1 MASAG
6 GREVGRV
13 SIRVV
18 PDLDGFRKQLVR
30 ELKAIQRSV
39 SVKIPVELDMKTATT
54 QIARLRNQLGSM
66 KGAKI
71 DLGLNDSVET
81 SVKNITTHAKTL
93 RGVLTSIPGIAG
105 KIASP
110 FQNIGKS
117 VTGAAKNVVKF
128 RDEIRTIRDINLD
141 SSGTSKFFK
150 DMSSGKFLD
159 TKPLNKFRNE
169 LTSMNSVFKGF
180 GKLGVNT
187 LKNVGKGALDM
198 DLSFRRSVKTAKL
211 FGTTV
216 TKGLGVAGSA
226 LKGIAGMA
234 TLGASGFGQLSRFA
248 KIFVAVIAAA
258 PAILGVISGLLA
270 GLPSLLAAVGVGAL
284 VVGLGLDGIKKSFD
298 AFKEGLAPLQA
309 SISSVFEKGLTPQFA
324 AISKVLYSLEP
335 GLKAVASGLLEMSG
349 GFVDAITSAQGLKNV
364 NTLVNNTATFFKEL
378 GPFVENFTSGFL
390 TMAAEGSKHFG
401 LLTGVLNNFATK
413 WKEMS
418 ERIAGNGVL
427 RGALEGLAKV
437 TDALLQGFLKLME
450 SGLGAM
456 MELGGPLANA
466 LSSVVDVL
474 VALMPILTA
483 FSGVILT
490 VISSVG
496 QALIPIFNVLTPI
509 IQQIAQIVANALLP
523 VIQALAPGITAL
535 ATFAGD
541 LFIALSPLF
550 PILAKVAEVLS
561 TVLVSALNAL
571 RPVLPVIS
579 DAMAKVAEVVNTA
592 LASATP
598 ILSEIASTLGGVLA
612 KAIETVAPMLPG
624 LIESFLKLL
633 EAILPLLPPILELV
647 GTALPPMLELI
658 MKLLP
663 PILDLATGIINTL
676 MPALEWLIG
685 IITDVIGWF
694 GNLLDGIGDVAVG
707 VINFFK
713 DLPGKIWEWVKNA
726 GTWLFQTGKDILQ
739 GLWNGLIDIWNGIV
753 RWFEDR
759 ARDIANFFKSALG
772 INSPSTV
779 MIAIGQDTMRGL
791 QIGLQDVAPDALT
804 TVKDVADEI
813 ATIGSNMSA
822 DVTADGGLELYGAGF
837 KDEIISA
844 LEGWSVQQDRQGTF
858 NLNRAATRDN
868 AYGR

>member
-18 PDLDGFRKQLVR
+18 PNLDNFRRQLVR
-30 ELKAIQRSV
+30 ELKKIEKTVTVR
-39 SVKIPVELDMKTATT
+39 IPVELNTKGIATQLSRIRT
-54 QIARLRNQLGSM
+54 QLGAM

-71 DLGLNDSVET
+71 DLGLSDSNE
-81 SVKNITTHAKTL
+81 SVKNITTQVKTL
-93 RGVLTSIPGIAG
+93 RGLLGTIPTLAG
-105 KIASP
+105 
-110 FQNIGKS
+110 NIGSKFKQIGNSVSGITKS
-117 VTGAAKNVVKF
+117 VSSF
-128 RDEIRTIRDINLD
+128 REEIRQIRDTKFINKESEQFL
-141 SSGTSKFFK
+141 K

-159 TKPLNKFRNE
+159 TKPIGRFRSE
-169 LTSMNSVFKGF
+169 LIGLSSVIQGF
-180 GKLGVNT
+180 GRAGVRSM
-187 LKNVGKGALDM
+187 KNFGNGVLDM
-198 DLSFRRSVKTAKL
+198 DTRFRKTVATAKL
-211 FGTTV
+211 FGKTV
-216 TKGLGVAGSA
+216 TKGLGFAGTA
-226 LKGIAGMA
+226 LKGIASMA

-258 PAILGVISGLLA
+258 PAILGLISGLLA

-284 VVGLGLDGIKKSFD
+284 VVGLGLDGIKKSFE
-298 AFKEGLAPLQA
+298 AFKNGLEPLRA
-309 SISSVFEKGLTPQFA
+309 AISSVFEKGLTPQFA

-349 GFVDAITSAQGLKNV
+349 GFVDAITSAQGLKNI

-378 GPFVENFTSGFL
+378 GPFMENFTSGFL

-401 LLTGVLNNFATK
+401 LLTGVLNNFANK
-413 WKEMS
+413 WREMS

-509 IQQIAQIVANALLP
+509 IQQIAQIIADALLP
-523 VIQALAPGITAL
+523 VITALAPGITAL

-561 TVLVSALNAL
+561 TVLTSALNAL
-571 RPVLPVIS
+571 RPVLPVIA
-579 DAMAKVAEVVNTA
+579 DAMQKVADVINTA

-598 ILSEIASTLGGVLA
+598 ILSEIGAALGGVLA
-612 KAIETVAPMLPG
+612 KAVETLAPLLPG
-624 LIESFLKLL
+624 LIESFMKLL
-633 EAILPLLPPILELV
+633 EALLPLLPPILELIT
-647 GTALPPMLELI
+647 TALPPLLEVV

-663 PILDLATGIINTL
+663 PILDLAAGIVDWL
-676 MPALEWLIG
+676 MPALEWVIG
-685 IITDVIGWF
+685 IVSDTIGWF
-694 GNLLDGIGDVAVG
+694 GELLTGIADVGAG
-707 VINFFK
+707 ILKWFK
-713 DLPGKIWEWVKNA
+713 DLPGKIWEWVKDA
-726 GTWLFQTGKDILQ
+726 GTWLFETGKDILE
-739 GLWNGLIDIWNGIV
+739 GLWNGLVDVWNGIK

-759 ARDIANFFKSALG
+759 ARDISNFFTSILG

-779 MIAIGQDTMRGL
+779 FIGIGQDVMRGL
-791 QIGLQDVAPDALT
+791 QIGLQDVAPDALQA
-804 TVKDVADEI
+804 VKDTAKEMT
-813 ATIGSNMSA
+813 AIGTNMSTE
-822 DVTADGGLELYGAGF
+822 VTADGGLQIVGDGIE
-837 KDEIISA
+837 EQIVTA
-844 LEGWSVQQDRQGTF
+844 LSGWNLQQDRQGTF
-858 NLNRAATRDN
+858 NLNRAAARDN
-868 AYGR
+868 AFGR